1 MDTVSAGPETE
12 RGNAGGGSLA
22 LGTVDLLVSLLGL
35 FVLAGAYR
43 VGLLPEVLALLL
55 LIAAP
60 VTAVS
65 RAWRARGGGLEY
77 GLLRRPFRRELRAHL
92 AQCLNQW
99 LLWALVG
106 AAIIVGTFANVPGA
120 VAIGFGLPL
129 PELIPYRPLVV
140 VLGVAAFATA
150 VLALVPRRRVQ
161 VATNVLAAICSAFLA
176 VQLARIHT
184 PPADPVA
191 LDSPLCGEWA
201 MLAGGRS
208 SLLSHHYPHT
218 QVRDAVDFVRL
229 VNGRAHDGD
238 ATREESWY
246 GFGEPVLAPIDGT
259 VVRTFDLV
267 PDEPVAAV
275 GQTPSEGNHVV
286 LDIGEGRYAVL
297 AHLRQG
303 SVRVSVGEQV
313 RRGQQIAAIG
323 DSGDS
328 LAPHLHLQVQNGP
341 HSGEHVATVPIV
353 FRDVVLIRNGVESTP
368 AGADLRRGDRI
379 RPVLADGVAGSP
391 RSCSTEP

>member
-1 MDTVSAGPETE
+1 
-12 RGNAGGGSLA
+12 
-22 LGTVDLLVSLLGL
+22 
-35 FVLAGAYR
+35 
-43 VGLLPEVLALLL
+43 
-55 LIAAP
+55 
-60 VTAVS
+60 
-65 RAWRARGGGLEY
+65 
-77 GLLRRPFRRELRAHL
+77 
-92 AQCLNQW
+92 
-99 LLWALVG
+99 
-106 AAIIVGTFANVPGA
+106 
-120 VAIGFGLPL
+120 
-129 PELIPYRPLVV
+129 

-161 VATNVLAAICSAFLA
+161 IATNVLAAICSAFLA

-286 LDIGEGRYAVL
+286 LEIGEGRYAVL

-303 SVRVSVGEQV
+303 SVRVSLGEQV
-313 RRGQQIAAIG
+313 RGASPAGKRAGEPGRAGATRPADRRDRGLG
-323 DSGDS
+323 RLVG
-328 LAPHLHLQVQNGP
+328 APP
-341 HSGEHVATVPIV
+341 A
-353 FRDVVLIRNGVESTP
+353 P
-368 AGADLRRGDRI
+368 AGAERATLR
-379 RPVLADGVAGSP
+379 
-391 RSCSTEP
+391 